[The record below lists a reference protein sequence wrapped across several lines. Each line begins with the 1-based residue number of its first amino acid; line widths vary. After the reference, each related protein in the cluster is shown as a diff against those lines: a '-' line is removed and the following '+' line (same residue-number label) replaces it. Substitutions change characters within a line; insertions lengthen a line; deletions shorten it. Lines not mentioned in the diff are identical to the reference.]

1 MDAPESPTSQDAA
14 LSNLLSAAIG
24 SPDNPPP
31 SSAQAAQLSYG
42 SPADVAQ
49 RIELYIS
56 RYGRENTATL
66 LLHEA
71 MKALRTSAP
80 NARDVQ
86 ALPELNPDLIDIL
99 GRPNFTCIRIAKL
112 LRLSGIDIAAKAE
125 AEQATVIHYLLGFYL
140 KHGSQW
146 AKKADEDL
154 EHRRLSVLATL
165 SEKGAEA

>member
-1 MDAPESPTSQDAA
+1 MGAPESHTSQDAA

-24 SPDNPPP
+24 SPDNPPA

-42 SPADVAQ
+42 SLVEVAQ

-56 RYGRENTATL
+56 RYGRENSATL

-71 MKALRTSAP
+71 MKALRACASD
-80 NARDVQ
+80 ARDVQ

-99 GRPNFTCIRIAKL
+99 GRPSFTCIRIAQL
-112 LRLSGIDIAAKAE
+112 LRLSGMDIAAKAE

-146 AKKADEDL
+146 AEKADEDL
-154 EHRRLSVLATL
+154 EQRRVAAIAAQQN
-165 SEKGAEA
+165 KGGT